1 MSMVWMCRGL
11 LRGRNRQKRPQRPRS
26 SRFSRTSLSSTDEK
40 ERQKDS
46 SSSLITTVNNS
57 ETSHMTNSHDIYP
70 EEGIAISKIP
80 TEDTQSQPLPA
91 AQTKEKKE
99 IAPQKK
105 LLSALVAFQTAAKDN
120 QLKNMAYT
128 QKATILKLLE
138 EMKKSDDDEKTA
150 EEAKKLVDEIKD
162 SIVNTLTNLA
172 VLSALVG
179 ITTYALVI
187 SPSSPSELD
196 PPPSSV
202 SINIP
207 RVSTIL
213 NMACTASAML
223 SICLAT
229 SYVYILVN
237 MLVDDED
244 IIWFFV
250 NVHAVN
256 QCLLFSVL
264 AVLLAMTSLLNSC
277 FALYSSTTARICVIT
292 GACLL
297 GSFFFII
304 IPILRRV
311 FNQIDTRVLRKKLG
325 PKKQ

>member
-1 MSMVWMCRGL
+1 M
-11 LRGRNRQKRPQRPRS
+11 
-26 SRFSRTSLSSTDEK
+26 TD
-40 ERQKDS
+40 
-46 SSSLITTVNNS
+46 
-57 ETSHMTNSHDIYP
+57 SHDTDP
-70 EEGIAISKIP
+70 EEGLVISKIP
-80 TEDTQSQPLPA
+80 TEDTQPQPLPV
-91 AQTKEKKE
+91 AQTKEKTE
-99 IAPQKK
+99 FAPQKK

-229 SYVYILVN
+229 S
-237 MLVDDED
+237 D
-244 IIWFFV
+244 
-250 NVHAVN
+250 
-256 QCLLFSVL
+256 S
-264 AVLLAMTSLLNSC
+264 
-277 FALYSSTTARICVIT
+277 
-292 GACLL
+292 
-297 GSFFFII
+297 
-304 IPILRRV
+304 P
-311 FNQIDTRVLRKKLG
+311 DT
-325 PKKQ
+325 